1 MSHSAGGGVAP
12 KKSDKHT
19 VIQSAVLPGSEIQDS
34 EIQNSEVQN
43 SEIQDSE
50 AQDSDVKD
58 SKIKNSKAN
67 REAVDQPV
75 IDQSQFLLLAG
86 SVFIIAA
93 CSLIYELLISSL
105 STYLLGSSVIH
116 YSLTIGLF
124 LFFMGIGAWMAQS
137 VTQHLIPVFVSIE
150 IAIGAVGGIS
160 GLLLLA
166 AYAWTDLYY
175 LAMLIVVAAI
185 GVLVGMELPLLTRIL
200 ESRSGL
206 RRGIS
211 QVLTFDYIGALLAS
225 LLFPFI
231 LLPYFGHLLTAT
243 AVGLLNLFVAL
254 VVAWSFRNHLQHWRL
269 RIIGGVVL
277 ACSLLVVCVLWIKP
291 AEELIETALYEDPVI
306 ETQQSRYQKIVMTE
320 RGEDFRLYLDGN
332 LQFSSVDEYRYHE
345 TLVHLPIAFAR
356 KVEHALVIGGG
367 DGLAAREL
375 LKYPNLKSIDVVDLD
390 PAVTALA
397 SSQPHLVKL
406 NEHAMSNARVSVV
419 NEDAWQWLSEEGN
432 LYDLIVIDLPDP
444 ESEDVAKLYSVA
456 FYQRIA
462 RRLSVGGVMITQ
474 ATSPWF
480 ARRAFWSIGNTLEVV
495 FEHVRPATVYVPS
508 FGLWGFFVAS
518 QHDLSTPFKAALTGR
533 YINEDSLHDAMRLP
547 ADLPRLETQINR
559 NHSLPII
566 DYYREGWGAL
576 NHATE
581 LPSEN
586 ATNKT
591 NEQSVEATI
600 EQSAVEKS
608 TVKPVQ

>member
-1 MSHSAGGGVAP
+1 MSHSAGDGVSP
-12 KKSDKHT
+12 KLAD
-19 VIQSAVLPGSEIQDS
+19 
-34 EIQNSEVQN
+34 QNSEFKN
-43 SEIQDSE
+43 IR
-50 AQDSDVKD
+50 AQDSRAPD
-58 SKIKNSKAN
+58 SLANS
-67 REAVDQPV
+67 EAVDQPV
-75 IDQSQFLLLAG
+75 IGDSQFLLLAG

-124 LFFMGIGAWMAQS
+124 LFFMGIGAWMSQS
-137 VTQHLIPVFVSIE
+137 VTHHLIPVFVSIE

-175 LAMLIVVAAI
+175 LAMLIVVAVI

-206 RRGIS
+206 RRSIS

-254 VVAWSFRNHLQHWRL
+254 VVAWSFRNHLQHWRT
-269 RIIGGVVL
+269 RILGGVVL
-277 ACSLLVVCVLWIKP
+277 ACSLLLACVLWIKP

-306 ETQQSRYQKIVMTE
+306 QTQQSRYQKIVLTQ

-345 TLVHLPIAFAR
+345 TLVHLPAAFTR
-356 KVEHALVIGGG
+356 KLEHALVIGGG

-375 LKYPNLKSIDVVDLD
+375 LKYPELKSIDVVDLD

-406 NEHAMSNARVSVV
+406 NNHAMSNDRVSVI
-419 NEDAWQWLSEEGN
+419 NEDAWQWLSKEGD

-480 ARRAFWSIGNTLEVV
+480 ARRAFWSIGNTLEAV
-495 FEHVRPATVYVPS
+495 FDYVQPATVYVPS

-518 QHDLSTPFKAALTGR
+518 QHNLDKPFKAVLTGR
-533 YINEDSLHDAMRLP
+533 YVNENTLRDAMRLP
-547 ADLPRLETQINR
+547 ADLPRLEAEINR

-566 DYYREGWGAL
+566 DYYREGWNTL
-576 NHATE
+576 NHATAVA
-581 LPSEN
+581 SE
-586 ATNKT
+586 ATGEKT
-591 NEQSVEATI
+591 GDPSVESVD
-600 EQSAVEKS
+600 EHGSELKPELKPS
-608 TVKPVQ
+608 VKPAQ

>member
-1 MSHSAGGGVAP
+1 MSHSAGDGVSP
-12 KKSDKHT
+12 KLAD
-19 VIQSAVLPGSEIQDS
+19 
-34 EIQNSEVQN
+34 QNSEFKN
-43 SEIQDSE
+43 IR
-50 AQDSDVKD
+50 AQDSRAPD
-58 SKIKNSKAN
+58 SLANS
-67 REAVDQPV
+67 EAVDQPV
-75 IDQSQFLLLAG
+75 IGDSQFLLLAG

-124 LFFMGIGAWMAQS
+124 LFFMGIGAWMSQS
-137 VTQHLIPVFVSIE
+137 VTHHLIPVFVSIE

-175 LAMLIVVAAI
+175 LAMLIVVAVI

-254 VVAWSFRNHLQHWRL
+254 VVAWSFRNHLQHWRT
-269 RIIGGVVL
+269 RILGGVVL
-277 ACSLLVVCVLWIKP
+277 ACSLLLACVLWIKP

-306 ETQQSRYQKIVMTE
+306 QTQQSRYQKIVLTQ

-345 TLVHLPIAFAR
+345 TLVHLPAAFTR
-356 KVEHALVIGGG
+356 KLEHALVIGGG

-375 LKYPNLKSIDVVDLD
+375 LKYPELKSIDVVDLD

-406 NEHAMSNARVSVV
+406 NNHAMSNDRVSVI
-419 NEDAWQWLSEEGN
+419 NEDAWQWLSKEGD

-480 ARRAFWSIGNTLEVV
+480 ARRAFWSIGNTLEAV
-495 FEHVRPATVYVPS
+495 FDYVQPATVYVPS

-518 QHDLSTPFKAALTGR
+518 QHNLDKPFKAVLTGR
-533 YINEDSLHDAMRLP
+533 YVNENTLRDAMRLP
-547 ADLPRLETQINR
+547 ADLPRLEAEINR

-566 DYYREGWGAL
+566 DYYREGWNTL
-576 NHATE
+576 NHATAVA
-581 LPSEN
+581 SE
-586 ATNKT
+586 ATGEKT
-591 NEQSVEATI
+591 GDPSVESVD
-600 EQSAVEKS
+600 EHGSELKPELKPS
-608 TVKPVQ
+608 VKPAQ